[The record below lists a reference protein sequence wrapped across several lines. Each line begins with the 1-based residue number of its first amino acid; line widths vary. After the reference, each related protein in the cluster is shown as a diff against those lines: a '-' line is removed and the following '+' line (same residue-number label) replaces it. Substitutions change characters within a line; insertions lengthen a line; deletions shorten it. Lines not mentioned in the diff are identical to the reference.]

1 MRKCS
6 ICISSVSSVS
16 GPISLGEIGPWYV
29 VAGRARLRASRPR
42 QEAAACAC
50 EAALSL
56 FSRCSAGLSAGSAR
70 VRGRSGGE
78 SASCPW
84 LRPAAAPGHPSGP
97 SAVIA
102 HAVWLLGSVLCPGLG

>member
-42 QEAAACAC
+42 PEAAGACA
-50 EAALSL
+50 
-56 FSRCSAGLSAGSAR
+56 
-70 VRGRSGGE
+70 
-78 SASCPW
+78 
-84 LRPAAAPGHPSGP
+84 
-97 SAVIA
+97 
-102 HAVWLLGSVLCPGLG
+102 LG